1 MATAVEVA
9 VGAVAAGATGT
20 AGAARATRAVGAS
33 FGAIYQW
40 YLPFNA
46 SIEIEAVRGLYMKH
60 LRSSSLA
67 KNSKYYSA

>member
-1 MATAVEVA
+1 MAIPAPPCTGAGMAFEVA
-9 VGAVAAGATGT
+9 L
-20 AGAARATRAVGAS
+20 GAS